1 MDALNS
7 RMVPGEAAR
16 VTDVMR
22 KIVGLGV
29 RMVGLTTI
37 CVVLL
42 TAVFVL
48 YLERSDDAWYSCVRN
63 ADGSRKCRSTH
74 LGHEITVP
82 RGVFP
87 SAHASRCFL
96 PLMEE
101 NADLFRGKSVLDIGV
116 GSGIISLYAALLG
129 AERVVSTDINPA
141 ALETTRLNAAEIGVA
156 DLIETRL
163 VSGNDISAYSVIQPG
178 ERFDFI
184 LSNPPYWLDLDT
196 ARNNASLDRG
206 DLGFSIVRG
215 LENHLAP
222 GGIAILLYSTTFY
235 HNAMVKFARYSGYE
249 VRHHDP
255 IVLHRPEARILFN
268 SYLARLLE
276 HEGIRADAFR
286 FDAREAFGGRGD
298 LLRKFGFFVHKVER
312 SGFLLDVE
320 PLLPGS
326 GTGSHPG
333 MIVIEHGAQDE
344 AGG

>member
-1 MDALNS
+1 
-7 RMVPGEAAR
+7 MVAR
-16 VTDVMR
+16 T
-22 KIVGLGV
+22 
-29 RMVGLTTI
+29 
-37 CVVLL
+37 
-42 TAVFVL
+42 
-48 YLERSDDAWYSCVRN
+48 
-63 ADGSRKCRSTH
+63 
-74 LGHEITVP
+74 
-82 RGVFP
+82 
-87 SAHASRCFL
+87 
-96 PLMEE
+96 
-101 NADLFRGKSVLDIGV
+101 VLDIGV

-141 ALETTRLNAAEIGVA
+141 ALEATRLNAAEIGVA

-222 GGIAILLYSTTFY
+222 DGIAILLYDPIFY

-249 VRHHDP
+249 VRHHNP
-255 IVLHRPEARILFN
+255 IRLDGMEGRILFN

-276 HEGIRADAFR
+276 HEGIEPDAFR
-286 FDAREAFGGRGD
+286 FDSRETRGRRND
-298 LLRKFGFFVHKVER
+298 LLRKFGSFVQKVER
-312 SGFLLDVE
+312 SGFWPGVE
-320 PLLPGS
+320 PLLPG
-326 GTGSHPG
+326 GDRIHPG

>member
-1 MDALNS
+1 
-7 RMVPGEAAR
+7 
-16 VTDVMR
+16 MR

-29 RMVGLTTI
+29 RVVGLTTI

-42 TAVFVL
+42 TGGFVL
-48 YLERSDDAWYSCVRN
+48 SSKRSDQWWRGQCVRY

-74 LGHEITVP
+74 LGHEMTVP
-82 RGVFP
+82 PGVFN
-87 SAHASRCFL
+87 SAHSSRWFL

-101 NADLFRGKSVLDIGV
+101 NADLFRGKSVLEIGV

-141 ALETTRLNAAEIGVA
+141 ALEATRLNAAEIGVA

-184 LSNPPYWLDLDT
+184 LSHPPYWLDLDA
-196 ARNNASLDRG
+196 ARNNVSFDRG

-222 GGIAILLYSTTFY
+222 DGIAILLYEPIFY

-249 VRHHDP
+249 VRHHNP
-255 IVLHRPEARILFN
+255 IRLDGREARILFN

-276 HEGIRADAFR
+276 HEGIEPDAFR
-286 FDAREAFGGRGD
+286 FDSGETRGRRND
-298 LLRKFGFFVHKVER
+298 LLRKFGSFVQKVER
-312 SGFLLDVE
+312 SGFWLGVE
-320 PLLPGS
+320 PLLPG
-326 GTGSHPG
+326 GGNRIHPG
-333 MIVIEHGAQDE
+333 MIVIEHGAL
-344 AGG
+344 

>member
-1 MDALNS
+1 
-7 RMVPGEAAR
+7 
-16 VTDVMR
+16 MR
-22 KIVGLGV
+22 EIVGLGV
-29 RMVGLTTI
+29 WVVGLTTV

-48 YLERSDDAWYSCVRN
+48 YLKRLDQWYGQCVRC
-63 ADGSRKCRSTH
+63 ADGIGKCRSTH
-74 LGHEITVP
+74 LGHEITVLP
-82 RGVFP
+82 GVKS
-87 SAHASRCFL
+87 SAESSLRFL

-163 VSGNDISAYSVIQPG
+163 VSGNDISAYSVIRPG

-184 LSNPPYWLDLDT
+184 LSNPPYFLDLDAAANT
-196 ARNNASLDRG
+196 IALDRG

-222 GGIAILLYSTTFY
+222 DGIAILLYSAIFY

-249 VRHHDP
+249 VRHYNP
-255 IVLHRPEARILFN
+255 IRLDAMEARILFN

-276 HEGIRADAFR
+276 HEGIEPDAFR
-286 FDAREAFGGRGD
+286 FDAREANGRRGD
-298 LLRKFGFFVHKVER
+298 LLRKLSFFVQKVEM
-312 SGFLLDVE
+312 SGFWPGVE
-320 PLLPGS
+320 PLLPGR
-326 GTGSHPG
+326 GNRIHPG
-333 MIVIEHGAQDE
+333 MMVIRHGARDE
-344 AGG
+344 AEVDARSTPDG

>member
-1 MDALNS
+1 MP
-7 RMVPGEAAR
+7 VPEVVDLVVR
-16 VTDVMR
+16 V
-22 KIVGLGV
+22 
-29 RMVGLTTI
+29 VGLTTI

-48 YLERSDDAWYSCVRN
+48 YLKRLDQWYGRCVRR
-63 ADGSRKCRSTH
+63 ADGIRKCRPTH
-74 LGHEITVP
+74 LGHEITVLP
-82 RGVFP
+82 GVKS
-87 SAHASRCFL
+87 SAESSLRFL

-129 AERVVSTDINPA
+129 AERVVSTDVNPA
-141 ALETTRLNAAEIGVA
+141 ALEATRLNAAEIGVA

-163 VSGNDISAYSVIQPG
+163 VSGNDVSAYSVIQPG

-184 LSNPPYWLDLDT
+184 LSNPPYTLDLDAAAT
-196 ARNNASLDRG
+196 ANPAVYDRG

-222 GGIAILLYSTTFY
+222 GGIAILLYAPIFY

-249 VRHHDP
+249 VRHHNP
-255 IVLHRPEARILFN
+255 IHLDAMEARILFN

-276 HEGIRADAFR
+276 HEGIEPDAFR
-286 FDAREAFGGRGD
+286 FDGREALGRRGAFMS
-298 LLRKFGFFVHKVER
+298 RFSFFVQKVEM
-312 SGFLLDVE
+312 SGFWFGAE
-320 PLLPGS
+320 PLLPG
-326 GTGSHPG
+326 GGCRIRHPG

-344 AGG
+344 AEVDARSTPDG

>member
-1 MDALNS
+1 
-7 RMVPGEAAR
+7 
-16 VTDVMR
+16 MR
-22 KIVGLGV
+22 KIVGFGV
-29 RMVGLTTI
+29 RVVGLTTI

-42 TAVFVL
+42 MAVFVL
-48 YLERSDDAWYSCVRN
+48 YLERSDDLTDRHNCVRY
-63 ADGSRKCRSTH
+63 ADEIWKCPSTH
-74 LGHEITVP
+74 LGHEITVLP
-82 RGVFP
+82 GVFL
-87 SAHASRCFL
+87 SAHASAWFL

-101 NADLFRGKSVLDIGV
+101 NADLFRGKSVLEIGV

-184 LSNPPYWLDLDT
+184 LSNPPYFLDLDA
-196 ARNNASLDRG
+196 ARNTAALDRG

-222 GGIAILLYSTTFY
+222 DGIAILLYAPIFY

-249 VRHHDP
+249 VRHHNP
-255 IVLHRPEARILFN
+255 IRLNGDLRETGILSN

-276 HEGIRADAFR
+276 HEGIEPDAFR
-286 FDAREAFGGRGD
+286 FDDREIRGRHSD
-298 LLRKFGFFVHKVER
+298 LVRKFSRFLQKVER
-312 SGFLLDVE
+312 SGFWLGVE
-320 PLLPGS
+320 PLLPGR
-326 GTGSHPG
+326 GNRTHPG
-333 MIVIEHGAQDE
+333 MMVIEHGAQTT
-344 AGG
+344 GGA